1 MPGWKVKDSVSGDL
15 NKDGRRDLAL
25 ILEYADSV
33 VETDANG
40 DRVKSRPRILL
51 IMFRDSG
58 SNNYSLMVHQN
69 QFILRAG
76 EVYPSRDSYEGMEI
90 DHGVLRINFD
100 FVRGFQTYKFRWQK
114 GDFYLIG
121 LCIHGQTRIVKKNT
135 GNGRLCLRVQE
146 LSCGISAE
154 PIAWTSSKFFI

>member
-1 MPGWKVKDSVSGDL
+1 
-15 NKDGRRDLAL
+15 
-25 ILEYADSV
+25 
-33 VETDANG
+33 
-40 DRVKSRPRILL
+40 
-51 IMFRDSG
+51 
-58 SNNYSLMVHQN
+58 MVHQN

-121 LCIHGQTRIVKKNT
+121 ASSDWRWANASEEWDINFSTRRSVHTWTRRHNLPFPVFFFT
-135 GNGRLCLRVQE
+135 V
-146 LSCGISAE
+146 
-154 PIAWTSSKFFI
+154 AWTSSKFFI